1 MGKKYKYKKKDLKI
15 DIPDPENNKPDVIQK
30 DNNAKFNFESPKIKT
45 PHNTPI
51 ENKEDIQ
58 ALSFAYRYFWS
69 WFY

>member
-1 MGKKYKYKKKDLKI
+1 MGKKYKYKKKKDLKI
-15 DIPDPENNKPDVIQK
+15 DIPDPEKNKPDVIQK
-30 DNNAKFNFESPKIKT
+30 DNDAKFNFKSPKT

-51 ENKEDIQ
+51 QDKEDIQ